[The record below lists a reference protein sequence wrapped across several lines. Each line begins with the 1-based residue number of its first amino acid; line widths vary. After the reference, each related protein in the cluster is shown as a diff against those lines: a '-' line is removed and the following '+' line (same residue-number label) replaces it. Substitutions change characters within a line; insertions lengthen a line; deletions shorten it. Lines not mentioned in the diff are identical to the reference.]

1 MVVSTTVNGAGFGGA
16 LGLLLEQAAAAVAN
30 IKSPAKGWFMAG
42 ILPAPIIRVVPKWA
56 RLITAGASIRV
67 ATAMVLYLSGSY
79 SLVDP
84 PPLPWGLYA
93 ALAIVFG
100 AIGVALTVV
109 NKHDA
114 RAAWLGG
121 MFVLVAAALTA
132 PFFKDRPID
141 EFGWLWFFQPEALL
155 PAFLWRFGSEFPSP
169 LVGRSAQVFRAV
181 ARTAVVAGSLIALAN
196 LLFIFWPET
205 VRGVLGLLLRP
216 PLTTRDSLY
225 YPVLY
230 GLEAAS
236 FGALIWRA
244 SRGRPDERR
253 RLMLFAIGIAAGSA
267 PLVIQVLLESI
278 PSYYAFTHSPQRE
291 RYVGA
296 LLFGALA
303 CIPFITAYSVLF
315 DHIVEL
321 RVALRAALQY
331 ALARYTIIMASSLPL
346 AALVVVIYRER
357 AQPLEAFAIGARPL
371 LLGGTAALGL
381 MTLRARHRLIALLD
395 RRYFREPYDT
405 RQLVDRL
412 MSDALHA
419 TTPANLE
426 LRLRAAI
433 AGAMHAELSLF
444 IPDASGSWF
453 TDTDGLRPI
462 DASGLLVSL
471 VSTDEAAMDVDPSDQ
486 RSPFRRLPADE
497 QRWLLAAGVILIVP
511 LHAPDRRLAGMITLT
526 PKRSGLTYSTDDR
539 RFLTAAAASASLA
552 LDNLRLR
559 SSSSDVSQRPARECQ
574 SCSKLNDPD
583 AKVCVCGGVV
593 TVSAAPHTLRG
604 IYRLDHRIGAGGM
617 GVVYLAR
624 DLNLDRP
631 VAIKTLPTVSAEH
644 SARLRI
650 EARAMAAVQHPN
662 LAVIHG
668 IETWQGTP
676 FLVQEFL
683 AGGTLADRL
692 RSGPM
697 AISDAISLCSTIAEA
712 LDHLHAAG
720 IVHRD
725 VKPSNIG
732 FTEREVPKLL
742 DFGLAKL
749 PKLVAANA
757 ETDAGTA
764 TQAAV
769 AFGDTTVHGG
779 TPAYMS
785 PEALDAAVPAR
796 PALDLWALGVV
807 LFESITGRRPF
818 GGATRAEIRAAA
830 SGGLRAAASEF
841 NPQVPPDVDRYLQQ
855 ILHAH
860 PSQRPAR
867 ARDVRAELERLRIA
881 MPAH

>member
-1 MVVSTTVNGAGFGGA
+1 MFRAYN
-16 LGLLLEQAAAAVAN
+16 
-30 IKSPAKGWFMAG
+30 P
-42 ILPAPIIRVVPKWA
+42 VVPKWA
-56 RLITAGASIRV
+56 QVITAGASVRV
-67 ATAMVLYLSGSY
+67 ATAMVLYLSGSHTV
-79 SLVDP
+79 LDP

-93 ALAIVFG
+93 ALAICFG

-121 MFVLVAAALTA
+121 IFVLVAAPLTA
-132 PFFKDRPID
+132 PFFKDRSID

-155 PAFLWRFGSEFPSP
+155 PAFLWHFAAEFPTP
-169 LVGRSAQVFRAV
+169 LVGRPARIFGVV
-181 ARTAVVAGSLIALAN
+181 ARGALVAGALTALAN

-216 PLTTRDSLY
+216 PLTAGFSLY

-230 GLEAAS
+230 GLEVAA

-244 SRGRPDERR
+244 SRGRQDERR
-253 RLMLFAIGIAAGSA
+253 RLLLFAIGIAAGSA
-267 PLVIQVLLESI
+267 PLVIHVLLETV
-278 PSYYAFTHSPQRE
+278 PSYYAFTHSPERE
-291 RYVGA
+291 RYVGG
-296 LLFGALA
+296 LLFGALG
-303 CIPFITAYSVLF
+303 CIPFITTYSVLF

-331 ALARYTIIMASSLPL
+331 ALARYTIVMVSALPL
-346 AALVVVIYRER
+346 AALVLVIYRER

-381 MTLRARHRLIALLD
+381 VTLRARHRLIALLD
-395 RRYFREPYDT
+395 RRYFREPYDM
-405 RQLVDRL
+405 RHLVDRL

-419 TTPANLE
+419 ATAVDLE
-426 LRLRAAI
+426 MRLRSAV

-444 IPDASGSWF
+444 TPEASGALF
-453 TDTDGLRPI
+453 TDTEGLRSI
-462 DASGLLVSL
+462 KANGVLLSL
-471 VSTDEAAMDVDPSDQ
+471 VSTDAAAMDVDPSDQ

-497 QRWLLAAGVILIVP
+497 QRWLLGAGAVLIVP
-511 LHAPDRRLAGMITLT
+511 LHAPDHRLAGLITLG
-526 PKRSGLTYSTDDR
+526 PKRSGLKYSTEDR

-559 SSSSDVSQRPARECQ
+559 SSASDASERPARECR
-574 SCSKLNDPD
+574 SCSKLNGPD
-583 AKVCVCGGVV
+583 ATVCVCGGVV
-593 TVSAAPHTLRG
+593 AVSAAPHTLRG

-631 VAIKTLPTVSAEH
+631 VAIKTLPAVSAEQ
-644 SARLRI
+644 SARLRT

-692 RSGPM
+692 RLGPLP
-697 AISDAISLCSTIAEA
+697 IGDALHLCSTIAEA

-749 PKLVAANA
+749 PKFDAANV
-757 ETDAGTA
+757 ETDTA
-764 TQAAV
+764 TASHGGI
-769 AFGDTTVHGG
+769 AFSDTTVHGG

-818 GGATRAEIRAAA
+818 GGATREEIRASA
-830 SGGLRAAASEF
+830 SGGLRYAASEI
-841 NPQVPPDVDRYLQQ
+841 NPQVPADIDRYIRQL
-855 ILHAH
+855 LHAIPAKR
-860 PSQRPAR
+860 PSQAR
-867 ARDVRAELERLRIA
+867 EVRAELDRLRIA
-881 MPAH
+881 LPAH